1 MPEDRGFEIRDLRN
15 GDWYWIHKTVIQ
27 KYMPLIGA
35 TGVIVYSFLA
45 SMADTHQTCYPSQQY
60 IADKLGYSRATVN
73 KAIKRLEESRLIKI
87 ERRSRYH
94 CVYCL
99 LKVRCKPRETQMS
112 TEGNSDVKY
121 IDTNNTK
128 RTINIKN
135 IVMDNLNLK
144 TDNSGE
150 FRPETREE
158 LLALDLAEGLN
169 DRRNLPLYIVYARTY
184 PEHLLRRTLG
194 VVKEIPDNKIRKS
207 RGALFTYIIKKHGQK
222 NTEDHRN

>member
-1 MPEDRGFEIRDLRN
+1 MPDDRGFEIRDLRN

-27 KYMPLIGA
+27 RYMPLIGA

-45 SMADTHQTCYPSQQY
+45 SLANSKQACYPSQKY
-60 IADKLGYSRATVN
+60 IADNLGYSRATVN
-73 KAIKRLEESRLIKI
+73 KAIKRLEENRLIKI

-94 CVYCL
+94 CVYSL
-99 LKVRCKPRETQMS
+99 LKVRCQPRETQMS
-112 TEGNSDVKY
+112 TLGNSDVKY
-121 IDTNNTK
+121 FDTNNNK

-135 IVMDNLNLK
+135 IVMDNLKN
-144 TDNSGE
+144 DNSNG

-169 DRRNLPLYIVYARTY
+169 DHRNLPLYIVYARTY
-184 PEHLLRRTLG
+184 PEQLLRRVLG

-207 RGALFTYIIKKHGQK
+207 RGALFTYIIKKHGQR
-222 NTEDHRN
+222 NTEDHRA